1 MRGRALLF
9 SGEATLLRNAGDIAH
24 NAHVFIPKVPNKTV
38 GVDGVKGAVG
48 GKTLDEHAVSAGAH
62 CILPGVGGAGKAEEE
77 QISLMIERFHVVPV
91 HPEEGVSP
99 LGLAAG
105 ADEHGDGNM
114 PDDNGITDLH
124 SLSDAVLC
132 RRAYTGEADASVRFD
147 LGKLIFNPATSL

>member
-1 MRGRALLF
+1 MCEEGLFCFRGKV
-9 SGEATLLRNAGDIAH
+9 TLIRNTGDNAH
-24 NAHVFIPKVPNKTV
+24 NAYVFIPIVPKKTV
-38 GVDGVKGAVG
+38 RVDGVEGTVG
-48 GKTLDEHAVSAGAH
+48 GKTLDEHSVSAGALY
-62 CILPGVGGAGKAEEE
+62 ILPGVGGAGKAEEE

-105 ADEHGDGNM
+105 ADEHRDGPM

-132 RRAYTGEADASVRFD
+132 RLAGLTQE
-147 LGKLIFNPATSL
+147 KLMLQ

>member
-1 MRGRALLF
+1 LSSSSKTCAKKGSSVF
-9 SGEATLLRNAGDIAH
+9 GGKVTLIRNTGDNAH
-24 NAHVFIPKVPNKTV
+24 NVYVFIPIVPKKTV
-38 GVDGVKGAVG
+38 RVDGVEGAVG

-62 CILPGVGGAGKAEEE
+62 HILPGVGGAGKAEEE

-105 ADEHGDGNM
+105 ADEHGDGPM

-132 RRAYTGEADASVRFD
+132 RLAGLTQE
-147 LGKLIFNPATSL
+147 KLMLQ